1 MDILYVEDDVTD
13 LELTRQQLACT
24 APQVGVDHAATLA
37 EARERLYHPERYQLV
52 LLDLGLP
59 DGSGLELL
67 DWIRERRLPLAV
79 VVLTGAGDA
88 GSAADALQAGADDY
102 LIKDEI
108 EADELPARLARA
120 WRRFRSAEARHGHG
134 LRVLYAERNTDDAD
148 LTVRH
153 LTRHAPHIH
162 LTLVGSAEEAL
173 DHLPGTA
180 EDTSTFD
187 VLLLDYR
194 LPGLDALEAL
204 KQLRDDRNLALPVV
218 IVSGQGGERVVA
230 RALQLGVD
238 AYVLKQPGYL
248 HQLTATLERIAHQA
262 ELARERAALRQTSTH
277 LGLMLE
283 ASPVVLYTLRIEQ
296 HRPRPTWV
304 SDNITALLGF
314 TRDETMRP
322 DWWLR
327 QIHHDDRESVE
338 RALGQL
344 VNRGQL
350 RQQYRLFD
358 RDGGMRWIEDE
369 LRILGHESPAHTEA
383 IGAWRDISD
392 SKHAEHFHETRMA
405 VLDGLLDD
413 RALPELLGEIATR
426 LEQAEPRLRVSVV
439 VRDPVNKRLRSFAA
453 PHLAPVLNA
462 ALEDCAPERTP
473 FAPTLRDTTPALV
486 ADIAKHPAWQQY
498 LEQHQAAGLRACW
511 SFPFHDDTGEAL
523 GILVVYRTTPGLPD
537 AATQA
542 HIAEF
547 GQLAALAVTRAR
559 TTNALRQSAAV
570 LASAREGVVVTDL
583 RPRILSINP
592 AYTQITGYSA
602 EEVIGRNP
610 NLLRSERQG
619 RAFYQQLWAC
629 LLEQGHWQGEIWN
642 RIKSGEVRP
651 VLLSISLV
659 TDTAGNPERYV
670 GVMTDLSQ
678 LRHSEA
684 ARERLAHFDPL
695 TGLPNRLLLQSRL
708 SHALERAQRHG
719 HYIAVLLIDL
729 DRFKHINNSLGHPA
743 GDNLL
748 ELLAHRF
755 ATRLREGDTLGRLGG
770 DEFLVVLE
778 RLHQPRQAAGVAR
791 DLLELLR
798 RPITLPGDHEIHV
811 GASIGIG
818 VYPQDGSSA
827 SELIQHAEVALYQVK
842 AQGRGNYGFHTPEL
856 SAQAA
861 ERLEL
866 EARLRQALGNE
877 EFLLH
882 FQPQFDC
889 VSGALIGCEALV
901 RWNTPDQGLVPP
913 TRFIPLAEETGL
925 ILPLGDWV
933 LRTACRQGMCWLDAG
948 LVLETI
954 AVNLSARQLLQP
966 DCVDCIEQ
974 ALTATGW
981 PAHRLKLELT
991 ESMLMGEGDEVEQRL
1006 QALRALG
1013 IRLSIDDFGTGYSS
1027 LAYLRRFAIDELKID
1042 RSFVRDI
1049 PAQRDD
1055 MEIAAT
1061 IIAMARNLKLRVIA
1075 EGVETE
1081 AQLEFLRERGC
1092 EAYQGYL
1099 CAPPLTPEAFAARF
1113 GPR

>member
-13 LELTRQQLACT
+13 LELTRQRLAHS
-24 APQVGVDHAATLA
+24 APRIGVDHAATLA
-37 EARERLYHPERYQLV
+37 EARARLRHPERYHLV

-67 DWIRERRLPLAV
+67 DWIREQHLPLAV
-79 VVLTGAGDA
+79 VVLTGAGDTD
-88 GSAADALQAGADDY
+88 SAAGALQAGADDY

-108 EADELPARLARA
+108 EARELPGRLARA
-120 WRRFRSAEARHGHG
+120 LRRFRNAEARHGLR
-134 LRVLYAERNTDDAD
+134 LRVLYAERNADDAD
-148 LTVRH
+148 LTARH
-153 LTRHAPHIH
+153 LARHAPHIH

-173 DHLPGTA
+173 DQLPSTT
-180 EDTSTFD
+180 EDTSIFD

-204 KQLRDDRNLALPVV
+204 KQLRDDRDFALPVV

-283 ASPVVLYTLRIEQ
+283 ASPVVLYTLGIDQ
-296 HRPRPTWV
+296 HQIQPTWV
-304 SDNITALLGF
+304 SDNVTALLGF
-314 TRDETMRP
+314 TRHQALHP
-322 DWWLR
+322 AWWRGQL
-327 QIHHDDRESVE
+327 HPDDREQAC
-338 RALGQL
+338 RAMDQLVTLGQL
-344 VNRGQL
+344 RH
-350 RQQYRLFD
+350 QYRFFD
-358 RDGGMRWIEDE
+358 HAGDVHWIEDE
-369 LRILGHESPAHTEA
+369 LRVLRHDNEARTEV

-392 SKHAEHFHETRMA
+392 SKRAEHFRETRMT
-405 VLDGLLDD
+405 VLDGLLNE
-413 RALPELLGEIATR
+413 RGLPELLGEIATR
-426 LEQAEPRLRVSVV
+426 LEQVDHRLRVSVL
-439 VRDPVNKRLRSFAA
+439 VRAPLDTRLRTCAA
-453 PHLAPVLNA
+453 PRLAPQFNA
-462 ALEDCAPERTP
+462 ALDDCAPEQAP
-473 FAPTLRDTTPALV
+473 FATALHDAHPTLV
-486 ADIAKHPAWQQY
+486 ADISTHPSWRSC
-498 LEQHQAAGLRACW
+498 LEQAQAAGLRACW

-523 GILVVYRTTPGLPD
+523 GILAVYRSTPGLPD
-537 AATQA
+537 AATQV

-547 GQLAALAVTRAR
+547 AQLAALAVTRAR
-559 TTNALRQSAAV
+559 TANALRQSAAV
-570 LASAREGVVVTDL
+570 LASAHEGVVITDL
-583 RPRILSINP
+583 SPRILSINP

-602 EEVIGRNP
+602 AEVIGRNP
-610 NLLRSERQG
+610 SLLRSERQG
-619 RAFYQQLWAC
+619 RAFYQQLWAS
-629 LLEQGHWQGEIWN
+629 LLEHGHWQGEIWN
-642 RIKSGEVRP
+642 RTKSGEVRP

-708 SHALERAQRHG
+708 SHALERAQRHR
-719 HYIAVLLIDL
+719 HHIAVLLIDL

-748 ELLAHRF
+748 ERLAQRF

-770 DEFLVVLE
+770 DEFLLVLE
-778 RLHQPRQAAGVAR
+778 RLHQPRQAASVAR

-798 RPITLPGDHEIHV
+798 RPLTLPGNHEVHV

-818 VYPQDGSSA
+818 VYPQDGCSA

-842 AQGRGNYGFHTPEL
+842 AQGRGSYGFHTPEL

-866 EARLRQALGNE
+866 EARLHHALGNE

-882 FQPQFDC
+882 FQPQLDC
-889 VSGALIGCEALV
+889 VSGALVGCEALV
-901 RWNTPDQGLVPP
+901 RWNTPDQGLIAP

-925 ILPLGDWV
+925 ILQLGDWV
-933 LRTACRQGMCWLDAG
+933 LHTACRQGMRWLDAG

-966 DCVDCIEQ
+966 DCVGRIEQ
-974 ALTATGW
+974 ALSATGW

-991 ESMLMGEGDEVEQRL
+991 ESMLMGGDETEQCL

-1061 IIAMARNLKLRVIA
+1061 IIAMARNLKLRVVA